1 MVLYLSAVCGK
12 KVFISVLRG
21 RLKVY
26 NMNAKIDILDNTD

>member
-12 KVFISVLRG
+12 KVFTLVLRG